1 MSAARFAKVVR
12 LRDKFCHVTAV
23 FRDGCRTFLA
33 FLGRS
38 WRISKIFFISI
49 SAWRFKIKEY
59 REILRAVHPSLFVQ
73 EESVR
78 CHTPKRSSSIFYSA
92 GRDKNNTQYAVYF
105 LLTKGRQNDMF
116 RHLLNEYSIVFL
128 TVFNRAE

>member
-59 REILRAVHPSLFVQ
+59 REILRAVPPPF
-73 EESVR
+73 
-78 CHTPKRSSSIFYSA
+78 CA
-92 GRDKNNTQYAVYF
+92 GRERAVPHAKKEQLHILF
-105 LLTKGRQNDMF
+105 SRPGQK
-116 RHLLNEYSIVFL
+116 
-128 TVFNRAE
+128 